1 MDLIA
6 PEIEEVDKKKY
17 SFDKKEKV
25 EDVSNS
31 IENEKIINSKILL
44 NEDDINIKKY
54 ISNDTLDLPQET
66 IVNKLN
72 QKTEN

>member
-1 MDLIA
+1 M
-6 PEIEEVDKKKY
+6 DKKKY